1 MRLRLW
7 IILGVGIALSLALG
21 YLVLLMGCDLGVD
34 IKCFEVAQVEGV
46 VWSTC
51 DYYGN
56 ITIEPGLPINWAPIN
71 WAGNFKCVAAGR
83 VGNRT
88 YAVFIRSVY
97 FGEPDQSPFQSEL
110 TSRCYSLRHGRVI
123 VTVPAVAWSGVAV
136 LVVDVDKGVGYLGLA
151 VGIRNITEIKTWH
164 DLYLSYSDVAFG
176 DGGVYIANRHIWAQ
190 RQVAGEKLVGCF
202 YVVKTRVDRDKLI
215 LGRPVNRTAG
225 NLLVVKFSP

>member
-7 IILGVGIALSLALG
+7 IVLSVGIALSPALG

-34 IKCFEVAQVEGV
+34 VKCFEIARVEGV

-51 DYYGN
+51 GCHGN
-56 ITIEPGLPINWAPIN
+56 VTIEPELPIG
-71 WAGNFKCVAAGR
+71 WAGDFKCVAVGR
-83 VGNRT
+83 VGDKT

-97 FGEPDQSPFQSEL
+97 FVEPGRSPFRSEL
-110 TSRCYSLRHGRVI
+110 ALRCYCLRHGRVI
-123 VTVPAVAWSGVAV
+123 VAVPAVAWSGVAV
-136 LVVDVDKGVGYLGLA
+136 LMVDVDKGVGYLGLTA
-151 VGIRNITEIKTWH
+151 VGIRNITEIKMWH

-202 YVVKTRVDRDKLI
+202 YVVRVRVDRDKLI

-225 NLLVVKFSP
+225 GRLVVNFSPNF